1 MSSPLYM
8 EEPLHSHFQS
18 ENGSLRRI
26 LDFITEENLN
36 LKHRLADII
45 KNLAKNDLGILEEIE
60 YFNNQF
66 AEEDESIKSM
76 AGKIS
81 DHEKL
86 LISEIYGHGI
96 GISEIKRMQ
105 DILRNEMKKT
115 EIHFNTLKYAFNLYV
130 TGIM

>member
-18 ENGSLRRI
+18 ENESLRRM

-36 LKHRLADII
+36 LKQRLSEVI
-45 KNLAKNDLGILEEIE
+45 KNLVKNDLGILEEIE

-76 AGKIS
+76 ERKIS

-86 LISEIYGHGI
+86 LIREIYGHGI
-96 GISEIKRMQ
+96 GISEIKRKQ
-105 DILRNEMKKT
+105 DILRNEMKNT
-115 EIHFNTLKYAFNLYV
+115 EKHFNTLKYAFNFYV
-130 TGIM
+130 TGII